1 MPASADSASGA
12 VLMPFGAAS
21 HHAARHARC
30 NRVPLK
36 QGVLDMKIL
45 PILSMTL
52 FATAAMAQSP
62 ATPPPAASPTMPQ
75 TAEKAVKAHTPQQL
89 LEKLAQ
95 GGMTEVEAGKL
106 AQTKGTA
113 PGVKEFGEM
122 MVEDHGAANEKVKAL
137 AASRNM
143 TLPKTP
149 SAEQQ
154 EKIKELHLQDGA
166 RFDQAYVEAMVKAH
180 EKTVAMLKT
189 EIATG
194 RDPDTK
200 ALAQE
205 LLPNVESHL
214 AEARRLAGKDERAA
228 SLPQQQ

>member
-1 MPASADSASGA
+1 MLAPMRGI
-12 VLMPFGAAS
+12 AAF
-21 HHAARHARC
+21 HYG
-30 NRVPLK
+30 K
-36 QGVLDMKIL
+36 GVLDMR
-45 PILSMTL
+45 ILSTL
-52 FATAAMAQSP
+52 LMALLMSAAMAESP
-62 ATPPPAASPTMPQ
+62 AMS
-75 TAEKAVKAHTPQQL
+75 HTPEVL

-95 GGMTEVEAGKL
+95 GGMTEIEAGKL

-137 AASRNM
+137 AATRNV

-154 EKIKELHLQDGA
+154 EKIEELRMQDGA
-166 RFDQAYVEAMVKAH
+166 RFDQAYVEAQVKAH

-189 EIATG
+189 EIATS
-194 RDPDTK
+194 RDAETK
-200 ALAQE
+200 ALARE
-205 LLPNVESHL
+205 LLPTVESHL

-228 SLPQQQ
+228 QRQ